1 MVRRD
6 FLKASAAG
14 AMTIG
19 GVAAGLM
26 TAPPRRT
33 SPLEIPAPITHE
45 KSGFN
50 VNGKSYNVEHEV
62 RTTLW
67 EVLSEKLGLTGTVRS
82 CNKGTCGVC
91 TVLVD
96 ETAYYSCHILASD
109 VAGKSISTVEGLSDG
124 TKLDPIQE
132 IAIRN
137 MAVDCGYCTAGWITV
152 AKNFVAKNNNP
163 SDAQIKNVLSGHLC
177 RCAAYAGIMRT
188 VKDYAMYVRGEATL

>member
-6 FLKASAAG
+6 FLKAAAAG

-33 SPLEIPAPITHE
+33 RPLEIPAPITHE
-45 KSGFN
+45 KSSFN
-50 VNGKSYNVEHEV
+50 VNGKLYDVEHEA

-67 EVLSEKLGLTGTVRS
+67 EVLSEKAGLTGTVRS
-82 CNKGTCGVC
+82 CNRGTCGVC

-96 ETAYYSCHILASD
+96 GTAIYSCHILASD
-109 VAGKSISTVEGLSDG
+109 VAGKRISTVEGLSNG

-137 MAVDCGYCTAGWITV
+137 MAVDCGFCTAGWITV
-152 AKNFVAKNNNP
+152 AKDFVAKNNNP

-188 VKDYAMYVRGEATL
+188 VKDYAEYVRGEATL